1 MDERIQMWLDGEL
14 KEFSEDY
21 KKFNEKLTKMMY
33 LWMVIS
39 VVGMVALGF
48 LVGGDAISV
57 LKLHFPVGCGIAL
70 IIWLCLLVQK
80 KKASEKKV
88 RPSYEKAIAAA
99 FTSEEEKAA
108 FVRQIE
114 SGSFGKITF
123 MNTMYDKYPCRFMA
137 GSEYLMFNRDL
148 YCRFIKVA
156 DIDDIYCKEE
166 KSRIRYNLG
175 DYRVMQNMTMGISLI
190 IEYKAGSASEK
201 AREQDS
207 LYLDNGKQAEE
218 VFNLIRKYCPGLDI

>member
-14 KEFSEDY
+14 KEFSEDF

-48 LVGGDAISV
+48 IVGGDAASV
-57 LKLHFPVGCGIAL
+57 FKLHFPIGCVIAL
-70 IIWLCLLVQK
+70 IIWICLVFQQ

-88 RPSYEKAIAAA
+88 RPSYEKAVAAA
-99 FTSEEEKAA
+99 FKSDDEKAA

-123 MNTMYDKYPCRFMA
+123 MNTVYDKYPCRFMA

-148 YCRFIKVA
+148 FCRFIKVA

-175 DYRVMQNMTMGISLI
+175 DYRVMQNLTMGISLI

-207 LYLDNGKQAEE
+207 LYLDNGKQVEE
-218 VFNLIRKYCPGLDI
+218 VFDLIRKYCPGLDI